1 MVDSDDDGTIVA
13 PPVDVLPEPDDGTIV
28 APPPAVDVPP
38 EPAPEEPAAAA
49 LDITPLPG
57 MTHHYS
63 FLPPTSYDEFAAY
76 IMARIGWRR
85 ALACRALCHFF
96 SLVGVACLRAASTP
110 ACTVR
115 AFGRP
120 S

>member
-1 MVDSDDDGTIVA
+1 MARTIVA

-63 FLPPTSYDEFAAY
+63 FLPPTSYDEFAAC
-76 IMARIGWRR
+76 IMARIWLAARAGVPR
-85 ALACRALCHFF
+85 ALSLF

>member
-1 MVDSDDDGTIVA
+1 MARTIVA

-63 FLPPTSYDEFAAY
+63 FLPPTSYDEFAAHTSW
-76 IMARIGWRR
+76 RVFGWRR
-85 ALACRALCHFF
+85 ALACRAL
-96 SLVGVACLRAASTP
+96 
-110 ACTVR
+110 
-115 AFGRP
+115 
-120 S
+120 